1 MQVVS
6 CLDGNDGAGANG
18 MARLTREESRERTRE
33 HLLEAARV
41 AVARNGYDGTSI
53 ADIAEAAGF
62 SKGAFF
68 SNFESKEALLLEL
81 LRRHKEQDIAALGRI
96 LGEVEQGKDAGSA
109 LDRYLAGL
117 EGGAD
122 WARLDIELQLYAG
135 RNPAFAAD
143 YDALQGR
150 TRGGLAHLIAALYGQ
165 AGKRLP
171 VPADDMA
178 DLFVALVHGLVLKRG
193 RAPGAAVKLV
203 FDGLMTSAEPA

>member
-1 MQVVS
+1 
-6 CLDGNDGAGANG
+6 
-18 MARLTREESRERTRE
+18 MARLTRDESRERTRE

-96 LGEVEQGKDAGSA
+96 LEAAEQGKDAASA
-109 LDRYLAGL
+109 LDRYLEGL
-117 EGGAD
+117 GGDAD
-122 WARLDIELQLYAG
+122 WARLDIELQLHAA

-143 YDALQGR
+143 YDAFQSR
-150 TRGGLAHLIAALYGQ
+150 TRGSLAHLIAALFGK

-171 VPADDMA
+171 APPDDVA
-178 DLFVALVHGLVLKRG
+178 ALFMALVHGLVLQRT
-193 RAPGAAVKLV
+193 RDPGTAVKLV
-203 FDGLMTSAEPA
+203 FESLMATAEPA